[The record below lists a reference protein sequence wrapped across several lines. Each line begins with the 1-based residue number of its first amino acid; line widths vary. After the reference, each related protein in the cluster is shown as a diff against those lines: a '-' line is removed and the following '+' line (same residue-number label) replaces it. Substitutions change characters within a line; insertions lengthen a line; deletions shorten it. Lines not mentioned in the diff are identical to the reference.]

1 VVRRAVEPHLGDALE
16 GRRTKDEWRWIL
28 YSALATVTIVMAV
41 ALRDTKADRYV
52 FPAYFFAAAGG
63 TVLAIVRWPR
73 ASQWCVALDRLWPWG
88 PAAFWFVLF
97 LSRLVL
103 R

>member
-1 VVRRAVEPHLGDALE
+1 ML
-16 GRRTKDEWRWIL
+16 
-28 YSALATVTIVMAV
+28 V
-41 ALRDTKADRYV
+41 ALRDTRADRYV

-63 TVLAIVRWPR
+63 TVFAITRWTR
-73 ASQWCVALDRLWPWG
+73 ARQWSLALDRAWPWG

>member
-1 VVRRAVEPHLGDALE
+1 VAL
-16 GRRTKDEWRWIL
+16 
-28 YSALATVTIVMAV
+28 V

-63 TVLAIVRWPR
+63 TILAIARWPR
-73 ASQWCVALDRLWPWG
+73 VERCALALDRSWPWG
-88 PAAFWFVLF
+88 PAALWMVLF
-97 LSRLVL
+97 LGRLVL

>member
-1 VVRRAVEPHLGDALE
+1 VLL
-16 GRRTKDEWRWIL
+16 
-28 YSALATVTIVMAV
+28 V

-63 TVLAIVRWPR
+63 TALAIARWPTLER
-73 ASQWCVALDRLWPWG
+73 WTIALDRLWPWG
-88 PAAFWFVLF
+88 PAALWMVLL